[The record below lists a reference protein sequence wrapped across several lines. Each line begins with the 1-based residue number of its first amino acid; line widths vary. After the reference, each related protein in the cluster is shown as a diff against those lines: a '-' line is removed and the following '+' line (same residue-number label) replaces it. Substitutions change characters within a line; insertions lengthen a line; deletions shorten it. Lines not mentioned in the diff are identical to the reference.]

1 MKNKLKYILI
11 FGFSI
16 FLIGCAFG
24 KNIKNDSS
32 FENQLNNKKSEEK
45 SDEEIEKNSDAKITE
60 ESNKDLN
67 EASKVKNLEEPNQKS
82 NENLNAEDNKITNE
96 KSKEKSNIEYE
107 ENKEVASNNKKI
119 IYLTFDDGPSY
130 KVTNNVLD
138 ILKENKVN
146 GTFFLIGNQIK
157 GKEKIVKRI
166 YNEGNCLGLHS
177 YTHNY
182 KKIYCNEDNFI
193 NEMFDCRDE
202 VKKVVGISPNIVR
215 FPGGSYKRLSKNFLR
230 KLHEK
235 NFKVYDWN
243 LDNCDGLKPKTSP
256 EELYEKAIEE
266 SGKKKR
272 IILLLHCADVHE
284 NTYKAL
290 TKIIKYYKS
299 QGYEFRTITEETT
312 ELYFP
317 IIR

>member
-16 FLIGCAFG
+16 FIIGCAFG
-24 KNIKNDSS
+24 KNIQNNSS

-45 SDEEIEKNSDAKITE
+45 SDEIN
-60 ESNKDLN
+60 N
-67 EASKVKNLEEPNQKS
+67 V
-82 NENLNAEDNKITNE
+82 EDNKTTNE
-96 KSKEKSNIEYE
+96 KSEGKSNIEYE
-107 ENKEVASNNKKI
+107 ENKAVASKNKKI

-130 KVTNNVLD
+130 KVTNSVLD

-182 KKIYCNEDNFI
+182 KKIYSSEDNFI
-193 NEMFDCRDE
+193 KEMFDCRDE
-202 VKKVVGISPNIVR
+202 VKKVVGISPNIIR
-215 FPGGSYKRLSKNFLR
+215 FPGGSHKRLSKNLLM

-235 NFKVYDWN
+235 NFKVHDWN

-256 EELYEKAIEE
+256 EELYEKAIERSE
-266 SGKKKR
+266 KKKR
-272 IILLLHCADVHE
+272 IVLLLHCADVHE
-284 NTYKAL
+284 NTHKAL
-290 TKIIKYYKS
+290 PKIIKYYKS

-317 IIR
+317 IVR